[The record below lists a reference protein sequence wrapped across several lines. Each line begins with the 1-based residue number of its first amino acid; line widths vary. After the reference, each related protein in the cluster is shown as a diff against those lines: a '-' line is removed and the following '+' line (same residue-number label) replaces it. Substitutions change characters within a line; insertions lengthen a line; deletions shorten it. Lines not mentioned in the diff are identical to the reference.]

1 MAGRNCADI
10 VFCIDTSGSMQPC
23 RDAVAANLE
32 QLLEGLKSD
41 TQSYWDVRFDYLAF
55 HNSNQSDGGLIHH
68 CSSVRLPS
76 CPLVDAIYKNQGNS
90 QEYSQFFTKDVNEF
104 KKALMKEPLEGEEM
118 QLLGLDIALDFPWR
132 ASSDCH
138 RVVVLL
144 TDEPVETG
152 IRIEEQVAKMSA
164 LINKIMKKRVK
175 LFIIA
180 PESKAF
186 YELSMVDRCEYTDL
200 SETADGLST
209 VDFSKMLQ
217 TIGRSVSVSQSYD
230 GGINIPMPTYG
241 QEGWGTRSGEFGS
254 DN

>member
-1 MAGRNCADI
+1 
-10 VFCIDTSGSMQPC
+10 MQPC

-32 QLLEGLKSD
+32 KLLEGLKSD

-55 HNSNQSDGGLIHH
+55 HNSHQPDGSVLHY
-68 CSSVRLPS
+68 CSSMRLPS
-76 CPLVDAIYKNQGNS
+76 CPLVDNIYKNQGNS
-90 QEYSQFFTKDVNEF
+90 QDYSQFFTKDVNEF
-104 KKALMKEPLEGEEM
+104 KNALLKEPLEGEEM
-118 QLLGLDIALDFPWR
+118 QLLALDIALDFPWR
-132 ASSDCH
+132 SSSDCH

-164 LINKIMKKRVK
+164 LIDKIMKKRVK

-200 SETADGLST
+200 SETDDGLRT

-230 GGINIPMPTYG
+230 GGTNAPMPTYG
-241 QEGWGTRSGEFGS
+241 QEGWVAGNGEFGS

>member
-1 MAGRNCADI
+1 
-10 VFCIDTSGSMQPC
+10 MQPC

-118 QLLGLDIALDFPWR
+118 QQAVQGYYDVLYQANPASVGGAMPYDDFYYFP
-132 ASSDCH
+132 
-138 RVVVLL
+138 
-144 TDEPVETG
+144 
-152 IRIEEQVAKMSA
+152 
-164 LINKIMKKRVK
+164 
-175 LFIIA
+175 
-180 PESKAF
+180 
-186 YELSMVDRCEYTDL
+186 
-200 SETADGLST
+200 
-209 VDFSKMLQ
+209 
-217 TIGRSVSVSQSYD
+217 
-230 GGINIPMPTYG
+230 
-241 QEGWGTRSGEFGS
+241 
-254 DN
+254 

>member
-1 MAGRNCADI
+1 
-10 VFCIDTSGSMQPC
+10 MQPC

-32 QLLEGLKSD
+32 KLLEGLKSD

-55 HNSNQSDGGLIHH
+55 HNSHQPDGSVLHY
-68 CSSVRLPS
+68 CSSMRLPS
-76 CPLVDAIYKNQGNS
+76 CPLVDNIYKNQGNS
-90 QEYSQFFTKDVNEF
+90 QDYSQFFTKDVNEF
-104 KKALMKEPLEGEEM
+104 KNALLKEPLEGEEM
-118 QLLGLDIALDFPWR
+118 QLLALDIALDFPWR
-132 ASSDCH
+132 SSSDCH

-152 IRIEEQVAKMSA
+152 IRIEEQVAKMSK
-164 LINKIMKKRVK
+164 LIDKIMKKRVK

-200 SETADGLST
+200 SETADGLRT

-230 GGINIPMPTYG
+230 GGTNAPMPTYE
-241 QEGWGTRSGEFGS
+241 QEGWVAGNGEFGS